1 MRTYVLDGEATL
13 LSVMDGESN
22 LQTVIDG
29 EIGTITRVR
38 EALPAYDGPTE
49 VTPSAETQILPTTE
63 RSVLADI
70 VIKPIPSN
78 YGLIT
83 WNGSTI
89 TVS

>member
-1 MRTYVLDGEATL
+1 MRTYVLDGEAAL
-13 LSVMDGESN
+13 LSVMDGEAS

-29 EIGTITRVR
+29 EVGTVTRVR
-38 EALPAYDGPTE
+38 EALPAYDGPME
-49 VTPSAETQILPTTE
+49 VTPSAATQILPTTE